1 MCENETTQRSN
12 QKWCGRRLKMN
23 KILTMVRQSRR
34 LSSCSSTSETN
45 VYDLNFQHRP
55 GANNING
62 LVSWLAFDAQT
73 ASCGNLNTVRHVR
86 NKFPGVQKTELQA
99 RELRKP
105 ALASSILFTNF
116 YQCQFYNLPK
126 SLSHDFPRSTGLPY
140 FRWFVSLWAVT
151 ETLQQSG
158 VMHAP
163 FSRQRL
169 SGVKGKH
176 AAKRD
181 EQRKRTENPGLQASI
196 EVIRLCH
203 VEAKLFTSNQG
214 WSSQSSHAWKEFA
227 LQKVG
232 SQMCIQRRKTQ
243 KMLECI
249 LERMVEAC
257 LADSSRLLFLEHRWC
272 SYFHASVR
280 GVWRQHFKMQTGG
293 TKRCT
298 TYSNISN
305 PVLERWK
312 EGNVEALDQVQAAV

>member
-1 MCENETTQRSN
+1 M
-12 QKWCGRRLKMN
+12 
-23 KILTMVRQSRR
+23 
-34 LSSCSSTSETN
+34 
-45 VYDLNFQHRP
+45 
-55 GANNING
+55 
-62 LVSWLAFDAQT
+62 
-73 ASCGNLNTVRHVR
+73 
-86 NKFPGVQKTELQA
+86 
-99 RELRKP
+99 
-105 ALASSILFTNF
+105 
-116 YQCQFYNLPK
+116 
-126 SLSHDFPRSTGLPY
+126 
-140 FRWFVSLWAVT
+140 T

-243 KMLECI
+243 KMFECI

-257 LADSSRLLFLEHRWC
+257 LADSSRLLFLEHR
-272 SYFHASVR
+272 
-280 GVWRQHFKMQTGG
+280 
-293 TKRCT
+293 
-298 TYSNISN
+298 
-305 PVLERWK
+305 
-312 EGNVEALDQVQAAV
+312 

>member
-243 KMLECI
+243 K
-249 LERMVEAC
+249 C
-257 LADSSRLLFLEHRWC
+257 LN
-272 SYFHASVR
+272 ASLK
-280 GVWRQHFKMQTGG
+280 GW
-293 TKRCT
+293 
-298 TYSNISN
+298 
-305 PVLERWK
+305 WK
-312 EGNVEALDQVQAAV
+312 HV

>member
-1 MCENETTQRSN
+1 MVWQETENEQDSDHGSSKPALELMLFNLRNECLRSKLPASTRSKQYQRTRFMIGIWCSN
-12 QKWCGRRLKMN
+12 RVLRKFEH
-23 KILTMVRQSRR
+23 
-34 LSSCSSTSETN
+34 SETCEK
-45 VYDLNFQHRP
+45 Q
-55 GANNING
+55 
-62 LVSWLAFDAQT
+62 
-73 ASCGNLNTVRHVR
+73 
-86 NKFPGVQKTELQA
+86 FPGVQKTELQA

>member
-176 AAKRD
+176 SNREN
-181 EQRKRTENPGLQASI
+181 EQKILGSKHPL
-196 EVIRLCH
+196 
-203 VEAKLFTSNQG
+203 K
-214 WSSQSSHAWKEFA
+214 SSGFA
-227 LQKVG
+227 MLRPSFSRQTKVG
-232 SQMCIQRRKTQ
+232 HCSRRMPGKNLHFRRWGP
-243 KMLECI
+243 KYVFSAEKHKK
-249 LERMVEAC
+249 C
-257 LADSSRLLFLEHRWC
+257 LN
-272 SYFHASVR
+272 ASLK
-280 GVWRQHFKMQTGG
+280 GW
-293 TKRCT
+293 
-298 TYSNISN
+298 
-305 PVLERWK
+305 WK
-312 EGNVEALDQVQAAV
+312 HV